1 MTITE
6 FLLARIA
13 EDEAEAQACVVEV
26 GPTRAGELYED
37 GSGLAEA
44 DAFPSYPWGVGPS
57 ELAYMAGS
65 GHPARVLAEC
75 EAKRQII
82 ELHQRCNVHDHPGD
96 ECDACQ
102 RCGDGSIWPCDTLLA
117 VASVYADHPDF
128 DPAWRAADA

>member
-13 EDEAEAQACVVEV
+13 EDEAAADRVEFR
-26 GPTRAGELYED
+26 PYLGE
-37 GSGLAEA
+37 GA
-44 DAFPSYPWGVGPS
+44 P
-57 ELAYMAGS
+57 ELLT
-65 GHPARVLAEC
+65 ARVLAEC